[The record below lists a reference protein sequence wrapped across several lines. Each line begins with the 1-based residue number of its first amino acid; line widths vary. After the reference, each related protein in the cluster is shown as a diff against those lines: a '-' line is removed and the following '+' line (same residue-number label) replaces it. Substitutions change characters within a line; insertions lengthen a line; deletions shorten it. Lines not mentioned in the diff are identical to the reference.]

1 MRWRFKVT
9 PSSTGAPAVSLRTT
23 LKGFKPYNEVGPLR
37 DRRMHA
43 LALGI
48 AAVCYRDIARSEGE
62 MLERF
67 AVWTSLTNTLRNC
80 KETKSIA
87 RCRR

>member
-1 MRWRFKVT
+1 V
-9 PSSTGAPAVSLRTT
+9 ALRTT
-23 LKGFKPYNEVGPLR
+23 LKGLSRTRRSAPLR

-67 AVWTSLTNTLRNC
+67 AGMDSADQHLETLQGDQVYR
-80 KETKSIA
+80 EVQAMSSA
-87 RCRR
+87 WRA